1 MKKNTPFY
9 ILILFML
16 SIFSCKQSAEI
27 SKDAVKD
34 KDPQFLFSKLKENE
48 FKYDWIKAKFD
59 ATISTKKSTNSFKGF
74 LRVKRD
80 SIIWL
85 SISPA
90 LGIEIARL
98 SVTNDSVKLLNRLES
113 TYFIKH
119 FKYLSK
125 IVDADIDFDMLQ
137 AFLTG
142 NDFAYYE
149 NDKFKSS
156 IEKDNYKLNTIGRRK
171 LKKAMTDST
180 SSVLLE
186 EILLNP
192 TTYKI
197 SRHHIKDIKEN
208 KQFIVTYVEYMDING
223 QLLPKT
229 LKIEIKAKEDVMLK
243 IEFVKYE
250 LDQALDFPFS
260 IPEKY
265 QNAN

>member
-1 MKKNTPFY
+1 MN
-9 ILILFML
+9 ILKSIVVIITILAF
-16 SIFSCKQSAEI
+16 SSCKHAQEI

-48 FKYDWIKAKFD
+48 FKYSWIKAKFD
-59 ATISTKKSTNSFKGF
+59 ATITTKKNTNSFKGF
-74 LRVKRD
+74 LRVKKD

-85 SISPA
+85 SVSPA

-125 IVDADIDFDMLQ
+125 MVDADIDFDMLQ

-142 NDFAYYE
+142 NDFSYYE
-149 NDKFKSS
+149 NDKFKAN
-156 IEKDNYKLNTIGRRK
+156 IDKDNYKLNTIGRRK
-171 LKKAMTDST
+171 LKKSMTDST
-180 SSVLLE
+180 STVLVE
-186 EILLNP
+186 EILLDP
-192 TTYKI
+192 VTYKI
-197 SRHHIKDIKEN
+197 SKHHIKDVKEN
-208 KQFIVTYVEYMDING
+208 KQFITSYLEYMDIEG
-223 QLLPKT
+223 QKVPKSILIEIKGKEDIT
-229 LKIEIKAKEDVMLK
+229 LKID
-243 IEFVKYE
+243 FVKYE
-250 LDQALDFPFS
+250 LNQELDFPFS